1 MHSGDVKDTI
11 NLGLYPYNTQ
21 TDEDSI
27 STTLSLECRYEVSN
41 YVKRLLP
48 IVHDTNYSTLYYATK
63 DVIYFYNTT

>member
-21 TDEDSI
+21 TYEDSI

-48 IVHDTNYSTLYYATK
+48 IVHDTNYSTLYYTTK

>member
-48 IVHDTNYSTLYYATK
+48 IVHDANYSTLYYTTK